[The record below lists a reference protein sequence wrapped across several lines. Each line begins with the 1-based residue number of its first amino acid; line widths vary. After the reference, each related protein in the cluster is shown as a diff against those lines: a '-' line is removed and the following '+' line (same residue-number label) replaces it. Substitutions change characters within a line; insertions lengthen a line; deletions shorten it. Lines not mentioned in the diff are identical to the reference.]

1 MTQRVVMGRRANIRI
16 LCAVLSISE
25 TCYRYPARLPSENK
39 QIADGL
45 LRLNITHK
53 RWDFGLCL

>member
-1 MTQRVVMGRRANIRI
+1 MTQRVVMEHRANIRI

-25 TCYRYPARLPSENK
+25 TCYRYPARLLSENK
-39 QIADGL
+39 QIADWL

>member
-39 QIADGL
+39 QIADG
-45 LRLNITHK
+45 
-53 RWDFGLCL
+53 CLD